1 MKNVVNGKTIEN
13 VTNRINVNFVRKK
26 KYCLKW
32 TSKLS
37 YMSHKI
43 FSFDT

>member
-26 KYCLKW
+26 KILLK
-32 TSKLS
+32 
-37 YMSHKI
+37 I
-43 FSFDT
+43 DI